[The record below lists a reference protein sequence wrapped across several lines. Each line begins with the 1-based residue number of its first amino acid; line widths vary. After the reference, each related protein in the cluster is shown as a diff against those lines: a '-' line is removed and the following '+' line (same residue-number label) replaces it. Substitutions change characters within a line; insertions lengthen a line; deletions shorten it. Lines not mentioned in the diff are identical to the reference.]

1 MQFKDFQYTRPDMIP
16 FSAQFSALLAQFEQ
30 AASFEEQAALFT
42 KISDMRTDFNSM
54 YNICYIRHTINT
66 RDEFYE
72 KEQAF
77 YDQELPNFEA
87 LNNQFYKK
95 LLSSPFRKELEA
107 RWGKQLF
114 VIAAYSQKTF
124 SPAIVE
130 DMQEENRLSTAYMQL
145 KAGAKIQFNGEECN
159 LSSIQKYEH
168 AKDRATRK
176 AAAAAKWRFFEQHQQ
191 EIEAI
196 FDKLVKLRHQIA
208 TKLGYQ
214 NFVELAYA
222 RMLRSD
228 YDASMVATFREQIRQ
243 YIVPIASQLYERQR
257 RRMQVDTLQYYDE
270 EVRFLSGNP
279 TPKGDAQWIIGN
291 AQKMYRALSSETGSF
306 FDFMLQT
313 GLLDVETRPGKAT
326 GGYCTF
332 IGNHKSPYIFSNFNG
347 TAGDIEV
354 LTHEAGHAFQ
364 MYASRDIGISEYHFP
379 TYEACEIHSM
389 SMEFFT
395 WPWMPLFFLQDA
407 DKFKF
412 NHISNSICFLPY
424 GVAVDEFQ
432 HFVYENPY
440 VTPQARN
447 EAWRTIEKKYLPQRD
462 YSENVFL
469 ENGGFW
475 QKQNHI
481 FTTPFYYV
489 DYVLAQICAFQF
501 WKKDSENH
509 EQAWLDYIK
518 LCQAGGS
525 LSFLEL
531 VKLANLRSP
540 FDAQC
545 VQSVIDIIETWLG
558 SIDDSQF

>member
-1 MQFKDFQYTRPDMIP
+1 MQFKDFQYKRPDMAT
-16 FSAQFSALLAQFEQ
+16 FSAQFSDLLAQFEQ
-30 AASFEEQAALFT
+30 AASFDEQAALFT
-42 KISDMRTDFNSM
+42 RISDMRTDFNSM

-66 RDEFYE
+66 KDEFYE

-87 LNNQFYKK
+87 LNQQFYKK

-107 RWGKQLF
+107 HWGKQLF

-124 SPAIVE
+124 SPKIVE
-130 DMQEENRLSTAYMQL
+130 DLQEENRLSTAYMQL

-176 AAAAAKWRFFEQHQQ
+176 AAAAAKWRFFEQHQA
-191 EIEAI
+191 EIETI

-208 TKLGYQ
+208 TKLGYR

-228 YDASMVATFREQIRQ
+228 YDANMVATFRAQVRQ
-243 YIVPIASQLYERQR
+243 HIVPIATQLYERQR
-257 RRMQVDTLQYYDE
+257 RRMQVDTLMYYDE

-279 TPKGDAQWIIGN
+279 TPKGDAKWIIGN
-291 AQKMYRALSSETGSF
+291 AQKMYQALSAETGSF

-313 GLLDVETRPGKAT
+313 ELLDVETRPGKAT

-332 IGNHKSPYIFSNFNG
+332 IGNYKSPYIFSNFNG
-347 TAGDIEV
+347 TTGDIEV

-364 MYASRDIGISEYHFP
+364 MYASRNIGISEYNFP

-395 WPWMPLFFLQDA
+395 WPWMSLFFLQDA

-412 NHISNSICFLPY
+412 NHISNSLCFLPY

-432 HFVYENPY
+432 HVVYENPHA
-440 VTPQARN
+440 TPQERN
-447 EAWRTIEKKYLPQRD
+447 EAWRAIERKYLPQRD
-462 YSENVFL
+462 YSENAFL

-481 FTTPFYYV
+481 FTTPFYYI

-501 WKKDSENH
+501 WKKDGENH
-509 EQAWLDYIK
+509 QAAWSDYVK
-518 LCQAGGS
+518 LCEAGGS

-540 FDAQC
+540 FDPQC
-545 VQSVIDIIETWLG
+545 IESVIGLIEAWLDRV
-558 SIDDSQF
+558 DDSQF